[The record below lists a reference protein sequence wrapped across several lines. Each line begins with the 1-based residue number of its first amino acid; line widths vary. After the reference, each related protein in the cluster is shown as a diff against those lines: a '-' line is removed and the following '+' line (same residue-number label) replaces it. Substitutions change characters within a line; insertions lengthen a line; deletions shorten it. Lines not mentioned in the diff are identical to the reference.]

1 MSANILDQTKVEEL
15 IAIANW
21 IGSKGWCPATGGNFS
36 ARLDQ
41 HLSLVTAS
49 GVDKANLHP
58 DDFLVVKSTGEVYS
72 GDKQPSAETLLHT
85 TLYNLSTDIAAVLH
99 THTVAA
105 TVLSNQT
112 QADHLIIQ
120 GYEMQKALN
129 QVTTHEATV
138 NLPILD
144 NNQDMN
150 QLAVE
155 LKQRWQSETFQYGFL
170 VRGHGLYAWGENLR
184 QAQRH
189 LEGLEFLLSCELNR
203 MLLEVRFAN

>member
-1 MSANILDQTKVEEL
+1 MSPNLLYQTTVDEL
-15 IAIANW
+15 IAIADW
-21 IGSKGWCPATGGNFS
+21 IGKKGWCPATGGNFS
-36 ARLDQ
+36 VRLDH

-49 GVDKANLHP
+49 GVDKTNLQP
-58 DDFLVVKSTGEVYS
+58 DDFLVVKPTGVVHS
-72 GDKQPSAETLLHT
+72 GNKQPSAETLLHT
-85 TLYNLSTDIAAVLH
+85 TLYDLSLDIGAVLH

-112 QADHLIIQ
+112 RGNNLTIQ

-129 QVTTHEATV
+129 NVTTHETPV
-138 NLPILD
+138 ILPILD
-144 NNQDMN
+144 NNQDMK

-155 LKQRWQSETFQYGFL
+155 LKQRWQLEPFNYGFL
-170 VRGHGLYAWGENLR
+170 VRGHGLYAWGQNLK

-203 MLLEVRFAN
+203 MLLEARFGN